1 MRNYN
6 MSKIVNQQQCWHYH
20 LVKQMTRE
28 EILPFEQSRV
38 INKLDLHIHHLEKH
52 QKNKQKQLKIKEKN
66 KTEALDGQV
75 EKQLVALTEIDTSEK
90 DDKKY
95 QKKQKKHQMAAEGHL
110 QKQEKE
116 AINLQNKKKR
126 NEKKPKR
133 VFQGLVLQ

>member
-1 MRNYN
+1 
-6 MSKIVNQQQCWHYH
+6 MSKIENLHQWRDYH
-20 LVKQMTRE
+20 LVKQINMTGE
-28 EILPFEQSRV
+28 ETLPFEQSRV
-38 INKLDLHIHHLEKH
+38 INKLELHIHHLEMH
-52 QKNKQKQLKIKEKN
+52 QQKQLKIKEKN
-66 KTEALDGQV
+66 KTEALEGQV

>member
-1 MRNYN
+1 
-6 MSKIVNQQQCWHYH
+6 MSKIENLHQWRDYH
-20 LVKQMTRE
+20 LVKQINMNGE
-28 EILPFEQSRV
+28 ETLPFEQSRV
-38 INKLDLHIHHLEKH
+38 INKLELHIHHLEKH
-52 QKNKQKQLKIKEKN
+52 QQKQLKIKEKN
-66 KTEALDGQV
+66 KTEALEGQV

>member
-6 MSKIVNQQQCWHYH
+6 VSKIVNQQQCRHYH

-95 QKKQKKHQMAAEGHL
+95 L
-110 QKQEKE
+110 LFLKQE
-116 AINLQNKKKR
+116 IF
-126 NEKKPKR
+126 NE
-133 VFQGLVLQ
+133 L

>member
-1 MRNYN
+1 
-6 MSKIVNQQQCWHYH
+6 
-20 LVKQMTRE
+20 MTGE
-28 EILPFEQSRV
+28 ETLPFEQSRV
-38 INKLDLHIHHLEKH
+38 INKLELHIHHLEKH
-52 QKNKQKQLKIKEKN
+52 QQKQLKIKEKN
-66 KTEALDGQV
+66 KTEALEGQV